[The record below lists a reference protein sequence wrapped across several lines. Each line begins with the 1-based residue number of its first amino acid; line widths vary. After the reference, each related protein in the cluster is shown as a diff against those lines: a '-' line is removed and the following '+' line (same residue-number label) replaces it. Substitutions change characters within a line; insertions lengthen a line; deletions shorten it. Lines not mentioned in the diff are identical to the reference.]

1 MTDKVFLARKKVLKY
16 HFAYLLICVAHKW
29 FHWFFSTLS
38 LRPICKV
45 VNYIFAESK
54 QSSSHSTSTCE
65 NNWNAFSTVSKI
77 IVCYD
82 NDWLQG
88 KSCENGVNINFYVC
102 NRKPNFHCACVD
114 LSWKAFM
121 LVSCFLS
128 KTIDF
133 WDKGE
138 YVFWNIIEFCL
149 KWWRYSWDNMSSET
163 STSQICNL
171 IKLFYCVIL
180 FSKLT

>member
-1 MTDKVFLARKKVLKY
+1 M
-16 HFAYLLICVAHKW
+16 
-29 FHWFFSTLS
+29 LS
-38 LRPICKV
+38 QNSQAVTPP
-45 VNYIFAESK
+45 
-54 QSSSHSTSTCE
+54 STCE
-65 NNWNAFSTVSKI
+65 NNWNDFSTVSKI

-82 NDWLQG
+82 NDWLLG

-102 NRKPNFHCACVD
+102 DLLYHTRAIYRKPNFHCTCVD

-128 KTIDF
+128 ETIDF
-133 WDKGE
+133 SDRGE

-149 KWWRYSWDNMSSET
+149 KWWRCSWDNMSSET

-171 IKLFYCVIL
+171 IKLFYFVIL

>member
-1 MTDKVFLARKKVLKY
+1 MISLVLL
-16 HFAYLLICVAHKW
+16 YLKSSSNLQG
-29 FHWFFSTLS
+29 
-38 LRPICKV
+38 CKLYLCWV
-45 VNYIFAESK
+45 KTVK
-54 QSSSHSTSTCE
+54 QSLHLLL
-65 NNWNAFSTVSKI
+65 VKI
-77 IVCYD
+77 IGMPSVLSVWSVCYD
-82 NDWLQG
+82 NDWLLG
-88 KSCENGVNINFYVC
+88 KSCENSVNINFYVC

-133 WDKGE
+133 WDRGE

>member
-1 MTDKVFLARKKVLKY
+1 MIS
-16 HFAYLLICVAHKW
+16 LIA
-29 FHWFFSTLS
+29 LS
-38 LRPICKV
+38 QNSQAVTPP
-45 VNYIFAESK
+45 
-54 QSSSHSTSTCE
+54 STCE

-82 NDWLQG
+82 NDWLLG

-102 NRKPNFHCACVD
+102 DLLYHTRAIYRKPNFHCTCVD

-128 KTIDF
+128 ETIDF
-133 WDKGE
+133 SDRGE

-149 KWWRYSWDNMSSET
+149 K
-163 STSQICNL
+163 
-171 IKLFYCVIL
+171 
-180 FSKLT
+180 

>member
-1 MTDKVFLARKKVLKY
+1 MTDKVFLVRNKVLKY

-29 FHWFFSTLS
+29 FHWFFSTS
-38 LRPICKV
+38 NLRPICKV

-77 IVCYD
+77 IVCYY

-133 WDKGE
+133 WDRGE

>member
-1 MTDKVFLARKKVLKY
+1 M
-16 HFAYLLICVAHKW
+16 
-29 FHWFFSTLS
+29 LS
-38 LRPICKV
+38 QNSQAVTPP
-45 VNYIFAESK
+45 
-54 QSSSHSTSTCE
+54 STCE

-82 NDWLQG
+82 NDWLLG

-102 NRKPNFHCACVD
+102 DLLYHTRAIYRKPNFHCTCVD

-128 KTIDF
+128 ETIDF
-133 WDKGE
+133 SDRGE

-149 KWWRYSWDNMSSET
+149 KWWRCSWDNMSSET

-171 IKLFYCVIL
+171 IKLCYFVIL

>member
-1 MTDKVFLARKKVLKY
+1 M
-16 HFAYLLICVAHKW
+16 
-29 FHWFFSTLS
+29 LS
-38 LRPICKV
+38 QNSQAVTPP
-45 VNYIFAESK
+45 
-54 QSSSHSTSTCE
+54 STCE

-82 NDWLQG
+82 NDWLLG

-102 NRKPNFHCACVD
+102 DLLYHTRAIYRKPNFHCTCVD

-128 KTIDF
+128 ETIDF
-133 WDKGE
+133 SDRGE

-149 KWWRYSWDNMSSET
+149 KRWRCSWDNMSSET

-171 IKLFYCVIL
+171 IKLCYFVIL

>member
-1 MTDKVFLARKKVLKY
+1 M
-16 HFAYLLICVAHKW
+16 
-29 FHWFFSTLS
+29 LS
-38 LRPICKV
+38 QNSQAVTPP
-45 VNYIFAESK
+45 
-54 QSSSHSTSTCE
+54 STCE

-82 NDWLQG
+82 NDWLLG

-102 NRKPNFHCACVD
+102 DLLYHTRAIYRKPNFHCTCVD

-128 KTIDF
+128 ETIDF
-133 WDKGE
+133 SDRGE

-149 KWWRYSWDNMSSET
+149 KWWRCSWDSMSSET

-171 IKLFYCVIL
+171 IKLFYFVIL